1 MPYTRAMSVPHPL
14 DVAVYRESFKARER
28 QRLEEREEVR
38 RELLKRARTAIR
50 RVAPEHP
57 AVRRVALFGSI
68 LKHGRFGAYSD
79 VDVAVDCADI
89 EAESP
94 FARELYDAIGRFVD
108 LRPWTGP
115 VARAV
120 EEEEGEVVYE
130 REDPAP

>member
-1 MPYTRAMSVPHPL
+1 MPYTRAMSAPHPL

-28 QRLEEREEVR
+28 QRLEEREDVR
-38 RELLKRARTAIR
+38 RDLLERVRSAIR
-50 RVAPEHP
+50 RIAPEHP

-68 LKHGRFGAYSD
+68 LTRGRFGGISD
-79 VDVAVDCADI
+79 VDVALDCSDL
-89 EAESP
+89 EAEGP
-94 FARELYDAIGRFVD
+94 FARELTDTLGRFVD

-120 EEEEGEVVYE
+120 EEEGEVVYE